1 MNKFFQI
8 INTVKEIISC
18 PIVGQLI
25 SEASDIT
32 PGFVITNMAYHY
44 ISNIKKS
51 VETYKFFPHAVTAK
65 NGVSEFPW

>member
-32 PGFVITNMAYHY
+32 PGFVITNMAYH
-44 ISNIKKS
+44 
-51 VETYKFFPHAVTAK
+51 
-65 NGVSEFPW
+65 